1 MHPEQSYAAFKEA
14 FHVQCRVRVSQT
26 TLHPRSRLRQL

>member
-14 FHVQCRVRVSQT
+14 FHVQCRLRVSQ
-26 TLHPRSRLRQL
+26 TLHPRSRLLQL